1 MHNKKAESI
10 YHGLDKKFI
19 ELTLDEKNESP
30 TSGKKLFSL
39 VELLANFKDDE
50 IQDQLAKVRLCNDE
64 EKTLFVKLNS

>member
-10 YHGLDKKFI
+10 YQGLDKKFI

-30 TSGKKLFSL
+30 TSGEKLLSL

-50 IQDQLAKVRLCNDE
+50 I
-64 EKTLFVKLNS
+64 